1 VTTTSTER
9 ITWRRFEPILIPL
22 ASVVVAFLIGSL
34 LIVAQGADPVRA
46 YQSLFQTALGSP
58 EGWGRTL
65 GRATPLV
72 LAGLAVALGI
82 RVGLFNIGAQGQLL
96 FGALAAA
103 VVGYKLTGLPLVLHV
118 PLALLTGAV
127 IGGLYGLIPGLL
139 KAYRGVHEVISTIML
154 NSIALAL
161 IDWLVFTQFR
171 EPGQPLT
178 RTPAVAESAR
188 LGKIGTLPLGFFLA
202 VAIAF
207 AIWWYMRRTVG
218 GFKLETVGRSKP
230 AAWYSGISVKMATII
245 GMGVGGALAGLGGA
259 IETLGVTG
267 RYEPGFNMGLG
278 FDGITIAL
286 LGRANPIGIIPGA
299 LLIAA
304 MRVGGP
310 NMQFDAG
317 VAPEIVDV
325 LVAITLFLVSAP
337 LLAKLFRRG
346 TTGIQQNITTGW
358 GS

>member
-1 VTTTSTER
+1 MKA
-9 ITWRRFEPILIPL
+9 RRLEPVLIPFAAVL
-22 ASVVVAFLIGSL
+22 VAFLLGSL
-34 LIVAQGADPVRA
+34 LIVAQGADPLIA
-46 YQSLFQTALGSP
+46 FESLFKTSLGSLD
-58 EGWGRTL
+58 GIGRTL
-65 GRATPLV
+65 GRATPLI

-96 FGALAAA
+96 FGALSAA
-103 VVGYKLTGLPLVLHV
+103 VVGYSLDGLPKLLHL
-118 PLALLTGAV
+118 PLALILGA
-127 IGGLYGLIPGLL
+127 IAGGLYGLIPGLL

-154 NSIALAL
+154 NSIALAM
-161 IDWLVFTQFR
+161 IDYLVSTRFK
-171 EPGQPLT
+171 EPDQPLS
-178 RTPAVAESAR
+178 RTPAVLPSAQ
-188 LGKIGTLPLGFFLA
+188 LGKVAGLPLGFFIALLL
-202 VAIAF
+202 AIAV
-207 AIWWYMRRTVG
+207 WWFMRRTVF

-230 AAWYSGISVKMATII
+230 AAWYAGISVKAATIF
-245 GMGVGGALAGLGGA
+245 GMAAGGVLAGLGGA

-286 LGRANPIGIIPGA
+286 LGRANPLGIIPGA
-299 LLIAA
+299 LLIGA

-325 LVAITLFLVSAP
+325 LIALTLLFVSAP

-346 TTGIQQNITTGW
+346 KAGVESNITSGW
-358 GS
+358 GA

>member
-1 VTTTSTER
+1 MKLRR
-9 ITWRRFEPILIPL
+9 IEPIVVPV
-22 ASVVVAFLIGSL
+22 ASVLVAFLIGSL
-34 LIVAQGADPVRA
+34 LIAAQGADPLAA
-46 YQSLFQTALGSP
+46 YESLFKTSLGSLD
-58 EGWGRTL
+58 GIGRTL

-96 FGALAAA
+96 FGALSAA
-103 VVGYKLTGLPLVLHV
+103 VIGYSLDGLPSLLHI
-118 PLALLTGAV
+118 PLALIVGALA
-127 IGGLYGLIPGLL
+127 GAAYGFIPGVL

-154 NSIALAL
+154 NSIALGM
-161 IDWLVFTQFR
+161 IDYLVSTHFK
-171 EPGQPLT
+171 EPDQPLT
-178 RTPAVAESAR
+178 RTPAVLPSAK
-188 LGKIGTLPLGFFLA
+188 LGELGGLPLGFFIALSLA
-202 VAIAF
+202 IIV
-207 AIWWYMRRTVG
+207 WWFMRRTVF

-230 AAWYSGISVKMATII
+230 AAWYAGISVKAAVIF
-245 GMGVGGALAGLGGA
+245 GMTAGGALAGLGGA

-286 LGRANPIGIIPGA
+286 LGRANPLGIIPGA
-299 LLIAA
+299 LLIGA

-325 LVAITLFLVSAP
+325 LVALTLFLVSAP

-346 TTGIQQNITTGW
+346 RSGVDSNITSGW
-358 GS
+358 GA